1 MLKTNVGGTLCHVSQ
16 LYLVV
21 SPRDQR
27 LYGDEETSN
36 STLKFGTVQSSSNA
50 LALKLQR
57 SMPVIRS
64 ETFAAALLALVVV
77 AVVAFV
83 LAAVTFVVALA
94 VTVAVTLEPERPDP
108 SFWAKRTRVE
118 KNMANVTTMYISAFF
133 T

>member
-1 MLKTNVGGTLCHVSQ
+1 MLKTNAGGTLCHVSQ
-16 LYLVV
+16 LYLAV

-64 ETFAAALLALVVV
+64 EALAAALLALV

-94 VTVAVTLEPERPDP
+94 VMPEPERPDP

>member
-1 MLKTNVGGTLCHVSQ
+1 MLKTNAGGTLCHVSQ
-16 LYLVV
+16 LYLAV

-36 STLKFGTVQSSSNA
+36 STLKLGTVQSSSNA

-77 AVVAFV
+77 VAFV

-94 VTVAVTLEPERPDP
+94 VMPEPERPDP

-118 KNMANVTTMYISAFF
+118 KNMAKVTTMYISAFF

>member
-1 MLKTNVGGTLCHVSQ
+1 M
-16 LYLVV
+16 
-21 SPRDQR
+21 
-27 LYGDEETSN
+27 SN

-64 ETFAAALLALVVV
+64 ETFAAALLALV

-94 VTVAVTLEPERPDP
+94 VTPEPERPDP

-118 KNMANVTTMYISAFF
+118 KNMANVTIMYISAFF

>member
-1 MLKTNVGGTLCHVSQ
+1 M
-16 LYLVV
+16 
-21 SPRDQR
+21 
-27 LYGDEETSN
+27 
-36 STLKFGTVQSSSNA
+36 QSSSNA
-50 LALKLQR
+50 LVLKLQR
-57 SMPVIRS
+57 SRPVIRS
-64 ETFAAALLALVVV
+64 EAFAAALLALALVVV

-94 VTVAVTLEPERPDP
+94 VTPEPERPDP

>member
-1 MLKTNVGGTLCHVSQ
+1 MLKTNAGGTLCHVSQ
-16 LYLVV
+16 LYLAV
-21 SPRDQR
+21 SPSDQR

-64 ETFAAALLALVVV
+64 EALAAALLSLVV
-77 AVVAFV
+77 VVAFV

-94 VTVAVTLEPERPDP
+94 VTPEPERPDP

-118 KNMANVTTMYISAFF
+118 KNMANVTIMYISAFF

>member
-1 MLKTNVGGTLCHVSQ
+1 MLKTNAGGTLCHVSQ
-16 LYLVV
+16 LYLAV
-21 SPRDQR
+21 SPSDQR

-77 AVVAFV
+77 VAFV

-94 VTVAVTLEPERPDP
+94 VTPEPERPDP

-118 KNMANVTTMYISAFF
+118 KNMAKVTTMYISAFF

>member
-1 MLKTNVGGTLCHVSQ
+1 MKL
-16 LYLVV
+16 
-21 SPRDQR
+21 
-27 LYGDEETSN
+27 
-36 STLKFGTVQSSSNA
+36 GTVQSSSNA
-50 LALKLQR
+50 LTLKLQR

-77 AVVAFV
+77 AVVAVALVTVVAFV

-94 VTVAVTLEPERPDP
+94 VTPEPERPDP